1 MADHVSSLATD
12 TGNKGHTG
20 NGNTTA
26 RPLHSTLP
34 RFNAR
39 MRAEADVAPQSHCG
53 VWDCMSQHPAAK
65 PESTVA
71 ARGVFVTSPGTT
83 RYCPCTTA
91 RDFLGQQD
99 EATRASRHMQARLRR
114 WKLFSAPELYNCMET
129 RGGGRTWGV
138 SLQVVKTKPTHQH
151 DGRLIPR
158 PKLPRLVCACFR
170 SSKTAASGIM
180 FAVATISAV
189 HVVILITVG
198 GGRDCDHA
206 MDGSLTF

>member
-99 EATRASRHMQARLRR
+99 EATREFSRKKKSRG
-114 WKLFSAPELYNCMET
+114 PESRDQNPLAGPQEL
-129 RGGGRTWGV
+129 GV
-138 SLQVVKTKPTHQH
+138 P
-151 DGRLIPR
+151 
-158 PKLPRLVCACFR
+158 PKLLLLRLVMSSTLELCSQVSSLMTTVNPTALLTKGAR
-170 SSKTAASGIM
+170 STVS
-180 FAVATISAV
+180 
-189 HVVILITVG
+189 VVRLPP
-198 GGRDCDHA
+198 
-206 MDGSLTF
+206 